1 MDALIIESRRQ
12 KWLQDYNC
20 SFYDYNT
27 IPYESRRHP
36 MIAAILF
43 VCFSVFELLYV
54 PSLIVLLKKKNR
66 CQPCYLLM
74 LCLMLIDMLALTI
87 TALFSGLMLLNGE
100 VFCSS
105 PKLFYAVGVYS
116 EILWC
121 GELFI
126 CMSLAVNRCLT
137 IIWGKTASRLF
148 GITQTR
154 WLILVIVT
162 ISLLCATFTPP
173 ILFNSIR
180 ATFFFNPHES
190 YFPDPD
196 KKVGKI
202 NFSIEKASKKTA
214 TTLFFTYGG
223 VAIYY
228 VHRAQ
233 NLKKHK
239 DFSTFVQVLIINCI
253 SVLGPLSFAIMQ
265 VVEYP
270 AFIHLIST
278 IFLSVVTKG
287 SSSIVYLTLNRKI
300 KNEILEFVSKDWLLS
315 FVSKSGR
322 SSTMQPPRN

>member
-196 KKVGKI
+196 KK
-202 NFSIEKASKKTA
+202 
-214 TTLFFTYGG
+214 
-223 VAIYY
+223 
-228 VHRAQ
+228 
-233 NLKKHK
+233 
-239 DFSTFVQVLIINCI
+239 TFVQVLIINCI